1 MSFFDKGEEYK
12 KEETSRRN
20 SKRNHRN
27 ANYMKIVRTVGEKTT
42 IFDEFFIRNGEQDGF
57 IEMIII
63 IIIIVIII
71 QVIKIMKMI
80 MITMKKKTIRAKKK
94 CMI

>member
-1 MSFFDKGEEYK
+1 
-12 KEETSRRN
+12 
-20 SKRNHRN
+20 
-27 ANYMKIVRTVGEKTT
+27 MKTVRTVGEKTT

-57 IEMIII
+57 IGIIIII

-71 QVIKIMKMI
+71 QVIKIMMMI

>member
-1 MSFFDKGEEYK
+1 
-12 KEETSRRN
+12 
-20 SKRNHRN
+20 
-27 ANYMKIVRTVGEKTT
+27 MKTVRTVGEKTT

-57 IEMIII
+57 IGIIIIIII

-71 QVIKIMKMI
+71 QVIKIMMMI

>member
-1 MSFFDKGEEYK
+1 
-12 KEETSRRN
+12 
-20 SKRNHRN
+20 
-27 ANYMKIVRTVGEKTT
+27 MKTVRTVGEKTT

-57 IEMIII
+57 IGIIIIII

-71 QVIKIMKMI
+71 QVIKIMMMI

>member
-57 IEMIII
+57 IGIIII

-71 QVIKIMKMI
+71 QVIKIMMMI